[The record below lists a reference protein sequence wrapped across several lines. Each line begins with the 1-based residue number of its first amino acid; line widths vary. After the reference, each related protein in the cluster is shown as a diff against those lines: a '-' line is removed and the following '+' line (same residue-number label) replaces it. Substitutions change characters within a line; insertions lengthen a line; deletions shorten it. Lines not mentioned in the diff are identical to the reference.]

1 MTDTK
6 TGTDLAKQVLAKGAA
21 SRRGVMCGLAG
32 LGAASALAACGT
44 AESPSSSSSS
54 DAPTD
59 SSADGATSEGT
70 EGGATGDAIAAT
82 ADIPVGTGLVVD
94 ETVIVQ
100 PSADEFVAFSA
111 VCPHQG
117 AIVAAPDAD
126 GNIICP
132 RHQSTWTIDGALEQ
146 GPAETDLPAVEITVE
161 DGQIFLA

>member
-6 TGTDLAKQVLAKGAA
+6 TRTDLAQQVLAKRAA

-32 LGAASALAACGT
+32 LGAAGALAACGT
-44 AESPSSSSSS
+44 AESPSSSDS
-54 DAPTD
+54 T
-59 SSADGATSEGT
+59 SSAGSPTDGATSEGT
-70 EGGATGDAIAAT
+70 DGGAGGTPIAAT
-82 ADIPVGTGLVVD
+82 ADVPEGGGLVVD

-146 GPAETDLPAVEITVE
+146 GPAETDLSAVEITVE